1 MSLGKLSSIFAI
13 IIIAIVYM
21 IIFTALKIMNKDIK
35 GSGRRR
41 VKRNTRF
48 YNSVGLE
55 IIKPGNSANLRK
67 GGVIPIQKEITI
79 GRRSGNTFV
88 LDDPYVSSH
97 HARIFAKNNE
107 YILEDLESTNGTLVN
122 EVKISGRKYLRS
134 GDIIKIGNTVL
145 KFIG

>member
-41 VKRNTRF
+41 VKR
-48 YNSVGLE
+48 NSVGLE